1 MTLLQSA
8 IFDTG
13 EMAEAIAAWK
23 GQREGRFEPLA
34 PVPAVQAPI
43 TSA

>member
-13 EMAEAIAAWK
+13 EMTEAIAAWK
-23 GQREGRFEPLA
+23 DKRNGEFDPLA
-34 PVPAVQAPI
+34 PVVPL
-43 TSA
+43 